1 MASPVEKAKRLR
13 VEFDLAAESLGKA
26 LLPSALA
33 VGDSLLPLLQRGAD
47 WMEQNQETVA
57 LVAKVAAGLFLFRGG
72 LLALRLGFTLLGGPL
87 VSAAVRFL
95 TFRALLAGGVRP
107 MQALFRLFG
116 LSPRCAVFLP
126 GRWARQAA
134 PSAVL
139 ELLCFVRGACF
150 PALL

>member
-1 MASPVEKAKRLR
+1 MNFLRPLVMQMDDYKKIKAEALEAGKQDVLGKDFDLRMASPVEKAKRLR

-72 LLALRLGFTLLGGPL
+72 LPCVWASPC
-87 VSAAVRFL
+87 
-95 TFRALLAGGVRP
+95 LAGHWYRRRSG
-107 MQALFRLFG
+107 
-116 LSPRCAVFLP
+116 S
-126 GRWARQAA
+126 
-134 PSAVL
+134 
-139 ELLCFVRGACF
+139 
-150 PALL
+150 